1 MWVYLRW
8 ENWATQWP
16 APDGFHVPLTSERAA
31 IVSAWVS
38 DGAWG
43 SNGWS
48 NMKAYLKLPYCWT
61 RSYLNWNVD
70 WYQDR
75 KWTYWSSSQRDS
87 ARWYC
92 LFFQD
97 SQILS
102 QNSDQTISWCS
113 VRPFYNKSVTP
124 DSSWTALYS
133 DKIYHNSSLWLISV
147 KNWSSWI
154 TIADKNVWATT
165 VYNSWDTLS
174 ESNCW
179 KFFQRWNNYW
189 FPYTW
194 SVTTSGT
201 QVNAGTY
208 WPNNYYSS
216 STFITRN
223 SNPYSWDSSNNANL
237 WWWVDGNVLVQK
249 ELKNAYIWE
258 WVDVTSLT
266 LDKSSISLT
275 NVWDTEQITATTVPA
290 WATVTWSSSNT
301 TVATVSSSWLVTCV
315 SPWSCTITAES
326 FGVTATCSVSQWW
339 TPTANTIAYYPFKSD
354 LLDYSGNHN
363 DWTSW
368 TWTFANNMVTTTSN
382 LVGNPLVTNVSMNFT
397 LTAWID
403 WDKTTQTAWYVVV
416 TPYWNSWWPTLC
428 IWVNFSN
435 GWVMWAMTNTWVVPV
450 TQTLSW
456 IHCFHFTRDWSTF
469 KWYID
474 WVLQWTTTNSISLGS
489 GELSMIWWIGS
500 FYSVTCWNVIFE
512 DKAWTQQEITDY
524 FNLTK
529 WDYWIS

>member
-249 ELKNAYIWE
+249 ELQNAYIWE
-258 WVDVTSLT
+258 YVPPYLCF
-266 LDKSSISLT
+266 
-275 NVWDTEQITATTVPA
+275 TANTAGSTVKLIK
-290 WATVTWSSSNT
+290 T
-301 TVATVSSSWLVTCV
+301 
-315 SPWSCTITAES
+315 
-326 FGVTATCSVSQWW
+326 W
-339 TPTANTIAYYPFKSD
+339 TPTAVTLETSTDGDSWSTYTFGSTITLSNIWDKVYWRNTSTTDTWFCID
-354 LLDYSGNHN
+354 SGNYYSFDLSWN
-363 DWTSW
+363 VVWSGDVTYLLNKNGTDTLSSYCFRNLFINQTSLIVAPNVLATTLAEW
-368 TWTFANNMVTTTSN
+368 CCNSMFFGCTWLTTASELPATTLAESCYYQMFRWC
-382 LVGNPLVTNVSMNFT
+382 SS
-397 LTAWID
+397 LTALPNLPATTLSTSCYQFMFYGCSKI
-403 WDKTTQTAWYVVV
+403 KLSTTQTWDYQTEYRV
-416 TPYWNSWWPTLC
+416 PT
-428 IWVNFSN
+428 
-435 GWVMWAMTNTWVVPV
+435 TW
-450 TQTLSW
+450 T
-456 IHCFHFTRDWSTF
+456 WST
-469 KWYID
+469 W
-474 WVLQWTTTNSISLGS
+474 TNSLTNMFAST
-489 GELSMIWWIGS
+489 WWT
-500 FYSVTCWNVIFE
+500 FT
-512 DKAWTQQEITDY
+512 WTPSINTTY
-524 FNLTK
+524 YTSNTLV
-529 WDYWIS
+529 